1 MCIFVCILMCQLPSC
16 NLFTQHYI
24 VLWRD
29 TSSELWTPVFLFNL
43 AIQSTS
49 CFPVFLLQTILFP
62 FDTINPLFS
71 ARPVGLTTSVSSW
84 GKVIWLC
91 CAGLYFNLGAIH
103 VSYWFDNLGFILREI
118 LAAVYITTFLL
129 GFPNLTMLSSCSAKN
144 FWRHCRGDKVTLTE
158 VFLLHHLQEFL
169 APWGR
174 RRFPQGESFTS
185 NLFILFL
192 SCLVSS

>member
-1 MCIFVCILMCQLPSC
+1 MCQLPSC

-29 TSSELWTPVFLFNL
+29 TSSELWIPVLSL
-43 AIQSTS
+43 YYCYTTC

-71 ARPVGLTTSVSSW
+71 ARPVGLTTSLSSW

-91 CAGLYFNLGAIH
+91 CAGLYFNLGAIL

-129 GFPNLTMLSSCSAKN
+129 GFPNSTAIKHQRISGAVAGNNQDAPSNSLGNSAPS
-144 FWRHCRGDKVTLTE
+144 VT
-158 VFLLHHLQEFL
+158 
-169 APWGR
+169 
-174 RRFPQGESFTS
+174 
-185 NLFILFL
+185 
-192 SCLVSS
+192 

>member
-1 MCIFVCILMCQLPSC
+1 MCQLPSC

-24 VLWRD
+24 FLWRD
-29 TSSELWTPVFLFNL
+29 TSSELRTPVLLFII
-43 AIQSTS
+43 AIQPVVS

-71 ARPVGLTTSVSSW
+71 ARPVRLTTSLSSW

-91 CAGLYFNLGAIH
+91 CAGLYFNLGAIL

-129 GFPNLTMLSSCSAKN
+129 GFPKLTVLKHQRISGAVAGETKRHSQKFFSFITSKN
-144 FWRHCRGDKVTLTE
+144 FWHCE
-158 VFLLHHLQEFL
+158 E
-169 APWGR
+169 
-174 RRFPQGESFTS
+174 E
-185 NLFILFL
+185 
-192 SCLVSS
+192 

>member
-49 CFPVFLLQTILFP
+49 CFPVFLLQIILFP

-71 ARPVGLTTSVSSW
+71 ARPVGLTTSLSSW
-84 GKVIWLC
+84 GRVIWLC
-91 CAGLYFNLGAIH
+91 CAGLHSNLGALL

-129 GFPNLTMLSSCSAKN
+129 GYSNLAPSKN
-144 FWRHCRGDKVTLTE
+144 FWRHCRGDRVTLTE
-158 VFLLHHLQEFL
+158 FFLLHHLQEFL
-169 APWGR
+169 VPWGR
-174 RRFPQGESFTS
+174 RR
-185 NLFILFL
+185 
-192 SCLVSS
+192 